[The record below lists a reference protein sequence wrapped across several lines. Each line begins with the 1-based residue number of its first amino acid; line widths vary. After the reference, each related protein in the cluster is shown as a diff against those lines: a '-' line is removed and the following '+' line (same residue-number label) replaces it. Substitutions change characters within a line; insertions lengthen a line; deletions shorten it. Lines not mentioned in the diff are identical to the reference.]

1 MLLEARLLPSISF
14 LAELG
19 CSHCWFPGVVQD
31 TMRRLCVVCS
41 GFVFQGNA
49 CTLLNACGIALVIGG
64 AGTYNVVKGMPASG
78 EGGKAKGKK
87 A

>member
-1 MLLEARLLPSISF
+1 
-14 LAELG
+14 
-19 CSHCWFPGVVQD
+19 
-31 TMRRLCVVCS
+31 MRRLCVVCS

-64 AGTYNVVKGMPASG
+64 AGTYNVVKGMPHSG
-78 EGGKAKGKK
+78 AGKGKGKVKVKGKK

>member
-1 MLLEARLLPSISF
+1 
-14 LAELG
+14 
-19 CSHCWFPGVVQD
+19 
-31 TMRRLCVVCS
+31 MRRLCVVCS

-64 AGTYNVVKGMPASG
+64 AGTYNVVKGMPQSG
-78 EGGKAKGKK
+78 VGKGKGKK